1 MARIIPP
8 RRVRELKGPFPR
20 TPKPDTLTQLR
31 TANEIAKL
39 VGTILQHPATDMIV
53 GGLYRL
59 FSDTDDPSTRAR
71 GEGALRL
78 AAAQQG
84 MTLEEVDTAIGVT
97 KDALAEMDAARVREA
112 ELAEGIA
119 EFAAREPVSGY
130 EFAKAEPAITA
141 EQKELAEEARP
152 REEEDLLASIKA
164 EADTKAALEAAVQRQ
179 EEARRAPVAERKPVP
194 EDVDILQFIERGLM
208 EGWRDERIISSLQ
221 GMGFSDDDLRGMIE
235 DVRGVK
241 PEGPFVPHVSIDPE
255 EVAEAEADV
264 ERKAGELAASKA
276 RATRREVIEAKLKEL
291 LAAKETLTAVKG
303 KEEEEIGY
311 YELLAEASVADTDA
325 EKKAILEKLPLL
337 QNYGPHIPGSL
348 KDLIMGSHKTK
359 AEGIIVDTLGLSEN
373 ELDKWRRAQREA
385 GLAEATA
392 EGKLASAEKARK
404 KAELIELEIGDYTER
419 SQAKIKKDIA
429 TGEYKEAAS
438 EAKRLR
444 TRWDKVKFDLDA
456 PKLEVEKLKEEINVL
471 KARSAKALL
480 AKTVAPKGLRDG
492 ISGAVRAYDTKL
504 SAWIRRVADAEGA
517 AAIDPMAITAG
528 IVDLG
533 TRNKLRTQYR
543 AKKQAAQKLL
553 KVLKPQVAFA
563 EKQKRDLQA
572 LIPDL
577 EAATVIIEVEARQAA
592 INAVGVK
599 FGDIT
604 KRTP

>member
-194 EDVDILQFIERGLM
+194 QDVDILQFIESGLM

-392 EGKLASAEKARK
+392 EGKRASAEKARK
-404 KAELIELEIGDYTER
+404 KAELIELELGNYTER
-419 SQAKIKKDIA
+419 SQAKIKSLLARGMKA
-429 TGEYKEAAS
+429 EADA
-438 EAKRLR
+438 EAKRLA
-444 TRWDKVKFDLDA
+444 TRWKTIKFDLRA
-456 PKLEVEKLKEEINVL
+456 PKLEVDKLKADIEAA
-471 KARSAKALL
+471 KARTAKALL

-517 AAIDPMAITAG
+517 AAIDPKAITDG
-528 IVDLG
+528 MVNLG
-533 TRNKLRTQYR
+533 DRQKALKELK
-543 AKKQAAQKLL
+543 AKKEKAIIQLRI
-553 KVLKPQVAFA
+553 LKPQVAFA

-572 LIPDL
+572 LIPELGD
-577 EAATVIIEVEARQAA
+577 ASVITEVEARQAA
-592 INAVGVK
+592 IKAIGVK
-599 FGDIT
+599 FGNII

>member
-392 EGKLASAEKARK
+392 EGKRASAEKARK
-404 KAELIELEIGDYTER
+404 KAELIELELGNYTER
-419 SQAKIKKDIA
+419 SQAKIKSLLARGMKA
-429 TGEYKEAAS
+429 EADA
-438 EAKRLR
+438 EAKRLA
-444 TRWDKVKFDLDA
+444 TRWKTIKFDLRA
-456 PKLEVEKLKEEINVL
+456 PKLEVDKLKADIEAA
-471 KARSAKALL
+471 KARTAKALL

-504 SAWIRRVADAEGA
+504 NAWIRRIADAEGA
-517 AAIDPMAITAG
+517 AAINPKAITDGMVNLDDRQKA
-528 IVDLG
+528 L
-533 TRNKLRTQYR
+533 KELK
-543 AKKQAAQKLL
+543 AKKEKAIIQLRI
-553 KVLKPQVAFA
+553 LKPQVAFA

-572 LIPDL
+572 LIPELGD
-577 EAATVIIEVEARQAA
+577 ASVITEVEARQAA
-592 INAVGVK
+592 IKAIGVK
-599 FGDIT
+599 FGNII

>member
-194 EDVDILQFIERGLM
+194 QDVDILQFIESGLM

-392 EGKLASAEKARK
+392 EGKRASAEKARK
-404 KAELIELEIGDYTER
+404 KAELIGLEIKDYTER
-419 SQAKIKKDIA
+419 SQANIKNLLARGMKA
-429 TGEYKEAAS
+429 EADA
-438 EAKRLR
+438 EAKRLA
-444 TRWDKVKFDLDA
+444 TRWKTIKFDLRA
-456 PKLEVEKLKEEINVL
+456 PKLEVDKLKADIEAA
-471 KARSAKALL
+471 KARTAKALL

-504 SAWIRRVADAEGA
+504 NAWIRRIADAEGA
-517 AAIDPMAITAG
+517 AAINPKAITDGMVNLDDRQKA
-528 IVDLG
+528 L
-533 TRNKLRTQYR
+533 KELK
-543 AKKQAAQKLL
+543 AKKEKAIIQLRI
-553 KVLKPQVAFA
+553 LKPQVAFA

-572 LIPDL
+572 LIPELGD
-577 EAATVIIEVEARQAA
+577 ASVITEVEARQAA
-592 INAVGVK
+592 IKAIGVK
-599 FGDIT
+599 FGNII

>member
-221 GMGFSDDDLRGMIE
+221 GMGFSDEDLRGMIE

-456 PKLEVEKLKEEINVL
+456 PKLQVEKLKEEINVL

-517 AAIDPMAITAG
+517 AAIDPKAITDG
-528 IVDLG
+528 MVNLG
-533 TRNKLRTQYR
+533 DRQKALKELK
-543 AKKQAAQKLL
+543 AKKEKAIIQLRI
-553 KVLKPQVAFA
+553 LKPQVAFA

-577 EAATVIIEVEARQAA
+577 EAATVITEVEARQAA
-592 INAVGVK
+592 IKAVGVQ

-604 KRTP
+604 RRTP

>member
-456 PKLEVEKLKEEINVL
+456 PKLEVERLKEEINVL

-553 KVLKPQVAFA
+553 KVLKPQVVFA

>member
-97 KDALAEMDAARVREA
+97 KDALAEMDAAKVREA
-112 ELAEGIA
+112 AEAEKPVTEPYAFTGIDSRSIQRAVNDLRAGNISTGHLAAMGYTPDQIKIIVERAAEGVPEPEPESIPVTEPSA
-119 EFAAREPVSGY
+119 EDVA
-130 EFAKAEPAITA
+130 AEPT
-141 EQKELAEEARP
+141 P
-152 REEEDLLASIKA
+152 LLSERGIETIPATGPS
-164 EADTKAALEAAVQRQ
+164 
-179 EEARRAPVAERKPVP
+179 VAEIEAEPTP
-194 EDVDILQFIERGLM
+194 MLTERGF
-208 EGWRDERIISSLQ
+208 EAVPPVD
-221 GMGFSDDDLRGMIE
+221 
-235 DVRGVK
+235 
-241 PEGPFVPHVSIDPE
+241 PEEPFVPRTSIDPE
-255 EVAEAEADV
+255 DVAKAEADV

-303 KEEEEIGY
+303 KEEIGY

-392 EGKLASAEKARK
+392 EGKRASAEKARK
-404 KAELIELEIGDYTER
+404 KAELIELELGNYTER
-419 SQAKIKKDIA
+419 SQAKIKSLLARGMKA
-429 TGEYKEAAS
+429 EADA
-438 EAKRLR
+438 EAKRLA
-444 TRWDKVKFDLDA
+444 TRWKTIKFDLRA
-456 PKLEVEKLKEEINVL
+456 PKLEVDKLKADIEAA
-471 KARSAKALL
+471 KARTAKALL

-504 SAWIRRVADAEGA
+504 NAWIRRIADAEGA
-517 AAIDPMAITAG
+517 AAINPKAITDGMVNLDDRQKA
-528 IVDLG
+528 L
-533 TRNKLRTQYR
+533 KELK
-543 AKKQAAQKLL
+543 AKKEKAIIQLRI
-553 KVLKPQVAFA
+553 LKPQVAFA

-572 LIPDL
+572 LIPELGD
-577 EAATVIIEVEARQAA
+577 ASVITEVEARQAA
-592 INAVGVK
+592 IKAIGVK
-599 FGDIT
+599 FGNII

>member
-59 FSDTDDPSTRAR
+59 FSDTDDPGTRAR

-303 KEEEEIGY
+303 KEEIGY
-311 YELLAEASVADTDA
+311 YELLAEASVAETDA

-456 PKLEVEKLKEEINVL
+456 PKLEVEKLKEEINAL

-577 EAATVIIEVEARQAA
+577 EAATVITEVDARQAA
-592 INAVGVK
+592 IKAVGVQ

-604 KRTP
+604 RRTP